1 VHPGN
6 GQWIGHATVRNDP
19 RLHLDHPWAAGRF
32 SLGIG
37 PRYVFRIEGGN
48 RERFWF
54 EGSAFQ
60 VAPFDAD
67 YASDWNWQSDD
78 VVIYDDPED
87 TGWYLAYNP
96 RTGTYV
102 HVLYLGPQ

>member
-1 VHPGN
+1 MHPGN

-19 RLHLDHPWAAGRF
+19 RLRLDHPWAAGRF

-48 RERFWF
+48 RER
-54 EGSAFQ
+54 
-60 VAPFDAD
+60 

-78 VVIYDDPED
+78 VVIYDDPDD